1 MLRQHR
7 YYLGLFWLVTI
18 FVLPLPLIQAIA
30 MGLSPIYAQSLFAIN
45 LGVIAYV
52 WMLFELFIATRP
64 KWLERLIG
72 LPEMYFVHGMIGIGI
87 IIVAYL
93 HKLWS
98 QSNGLIKLT
107 GDAALIILIGV
118 LLYSVF
124 FLSGW
129 LTDRVW
135 WLRQVKQWLEHVF
148 KHEISVWLHRLN
160 IVATLLIFVHVL
172 LIPYI
177 RQDVGF
183 MVWFYSYSALAFG
196 LYGWD
201 KVQSFRGHASGVLVA
216 NDVLSRS
223 VQQITIRLRQRDRWH
238 YQSGDYVLIS
248 FPSIAGMREPHPF
261 SLLNAEN
268 DSDFISLMIRRDGDW
283 TRQLRDVPVNTPVRI
298 TGAYGTL
305 KNMVAQ
311 TPSRQPLVLLA
322 GGSGIPPMLSLSHD
336 YLKQGRQINLIWTAK
351 TTHELVYDQV
361 LADLKAQYPDT
372 FQYRVHQGRF
382 TVDELQ
388 GFLTEGVTNHYV
400 YLLSGPNNMMS
411 QTKKLLR
418 RIGVSG
424 DHVYFEKFSF

>member
-30 MGLSPIYAQSLFAIN
+30 MGLSPIYVQSLFAIN

-93 HKLWS
+93 HKSWS

-107 GDAALIILIGV
+107 GDAALVILIGV

-160 IVATLLIFVHVL
+160 VVATLLIFVHVI

-177 RQDVGF
+177 RQDMSF
-183 MVWFYSYSALAFG
+183 MVWFYTYSGLAFG

-201 KVQSFRGHASGVLVA
+201 KIQSFRGHASGVLVA

-223 VQQITIRLRQRDRWH
+223 VQQITIRLQQRDRLH

-248 FPSIAGMREPHPF
+248 FPSNAGMHEPHPF
-261 SLLNAEN
+261 RLLNAEN
-268 DSDFISLMIRRDGDW
+268 DSEFISLMIRRDGDW
-283 TRQLRDVPVNTPVRI
+283 TRQLRDMCQSTRGSASLVPMGRSKIWWPRHHVV
-298 TGAYGTL
+298 
-305 KNMVAQ
+305 
-311 TPSRQPLVLLA
+311 SRWC
-322 GGSGIPPMLSLSHD
+322 S
-336 YLKQGRQINLIWTAK
+336 
-351 TTHELVYDQV
+351 
-361 LADLKAQYPDT
+361 
-372 FQYRVHQGRF
+372 
-382 TVDELQ
+382 
-388 GFLTEGVTNHYV
+388 
-400 YLLSGPNNMMS
+400 
-411 QTKKLLR
+411 
-418 RIGVSG
+418 
-424 DHVYFEKFSF
+424 

>member
-30 MGLSPIYAQSLFAIN
+30 MGLSPIYVQSLFAIN

-93 HKLWS
+93 HKSWS

-107 GDAALIILIGV
+107 GDAALVILIGV

-160 IVATLLIFVHVL
+160 VVATLLIFFHVI

-177 RQDVGF
+177 RQDMSF
-183 MVWFYSYSALAFG
+183 MVWFYTYSGLAFG

-201 KVQSFRGHASGVLVA
+201 KIQSFRGHASGVLVA

-223 VQQITIRLRQRDRWH
+223 VQ
-238 YQSGDYVLIS
+238 
-248 FPSIAGMREPHPF
+248 
-261 SLLNAEN
+261 
-268 DSDFISLMIRRDGDW
+268 
-283 TRQLRDVPVNTPVRI
+283 
-298 TGAYGTL
+298 
-305 KNMVAQ
+305 
-311 TPSRQPLVLLA
+311 
-322 GGSGIPPMLSLSHD
+322 
-336 YLKQGRQINLIWTAK
+336 
-351 TTHELVYDQV
+351 
-361 LADLKAQYPDT
+361 
-372 FQYRVHQGRF
+372 
-382 TVDELQ
+382 
-388 GFLTEGVTNHYV
+388 
-400 YLLSGPNNMMS
+400 
-411 QTKKLLR
+411 
-418 RIGVSG
+418 
-424 DHVYFEKFSF
+424 